1 MYTFSPD
8 YPASGYAVSMSE
20 QTTPSE
26 QPHPPTL
33 SEPQPSDSAL
43 SFDEHEPTLSETA
56 RIARDLIRIDTS
68 NRGNGDANPEAP
80 AADYVVT
87 YLRQLGLAPVTIDSA
102 PGRTSVIARV
112 EGSDPSLPALVLH
125 GHLDV
130 VPADPANWSVDPFA
144 GVVKDG
150 MLWGRGA
157 VDMKDM
163 DAMILT
169 SIAEILRAGGRPR
182 RTVILAFFAD
192 EENGGVYG
200 SHYVVDRHPELFAGA
215 STAMS
220 EVGGYSIDLD
230 GTRAYLIQTGE
241 KSLDWVRL
249 RARGTAAHGS
259 RVWHDNAVT
268 RLAEA
273 VAALGRHE
281 WPVLL
286 CDTTRELVSAIAEIL
301 GEDPQEINPE
311 QLILRAGAGAGFIQ
325 ASLRNTSNPTVLQA
339 GYKHNVIPDTAEAL
353 IDIRALPDSQPGILA
368 EVQRIVG
375 DDIEIESVH
384 SDIGLEV
391 PFSGEAV
398 DAMIASLRRH
408 DPEARVLPY
417 LLSGGTDNK
426 ALSKLGIIG
435 YGFAPLRLPADLDFP
450 GMFHGVD
457 ERVPLDA
464 LDFGHRVLVDLLRTY

>member
-1 MYTFSPD
+1 MSIET
-8 YPASGYAVSMSE
+8 SE
-20 QTTPSE
+20 QG
-26 QPHPPTL
+26 
-33 SEPQPSDSAL
+33 
-43 SFDEHEPTLSETA
+43 LSETV
-56 RIARDLIRIDTS
+56 RIARDLIRFDTT
-68 NRGNGDANPEAP
+68 NRGGGDAEPERP
-80 AADYVVT
+80 AADYVAA
-87 YLRQLGLAPVTIDSA
+87 YLSELGLDPQIYESA
-102 PGRTSVIARV
+102 PGRASVVARV
-112 EGSDPSLPALVLH
+112 PGSDASLPALVLH

-130 VPADPANWSVDPFA
+130 VPADAANWSVDPFA
-144 GVVKDG
+144 GTIKDG

-169 SIAEILRAGGRPR
+169 AIAELLRTGERPR
-182 RTVILAFFAD
+182 REVILAFFAD

-200 SHYVVDRHPELFAGA
+200 AQHLVANHPELFDGA
-215 STAMS
+215 ATAVS
-220 EVGGYSIDLD
+220 EVGGYSIDIE

-241 KSLDWVRL
+241 KSLDWIRL

-259 RVWHDNAVT
+259 RVWSDNAVT

-273 VAALGRHE
+273 IAALGRHE
-281 WPVLL
+281 WPLLL
-286 CDTTRELVSAIAEIL
+286 CDTTRELVDAIAEIL
-301 GEDPQEINPE
+301 GEDPTEVGPE
-311 QLILRAGAGAGFIQ
+311 ELVLRLGKSGGFIQ
-325 ASLRNTSNPTVLQA
+325 ASLRNTSNPTVLSA

-353 IDIRALPDSQPGILA
+353 VDVRALPTARDGILA
-368 EVQRIVG
+368 EAQRSVG
-375 DDIEIESVH
+375 DDIEIEIVH

-391 PFSGEAV
+391 PFSGELIE
-398 DAMIASLRRH
+398 AMTASLHRE
-408 DPEARVLPY
+408 DPDARVLPY

-426 ALSKLGIIG
+426 SLARLGITG